1 LINLVKIG
9 KSRAENPM
17 QDNEIARNRISEIE
31 TVQVEPVPSRQK
43 YVIIILALAA
53 VSLLS
58 ILLIIYFFV
67 NRPAKNPSA
76 VNSTSMTGDL
86 MQGKEI
92 QVPFQTDNLQLKKAI
107 ESYNTG
113 YIPNAIT
120 EFTDVVES
128 NANPKDKAIAL
139 IYLGIIA
146 DRKGEYD
153 SALSYF
159 QRAQNYDENNPEIYM
174 NMARTFRKKKDF
186 NNAVKYADKA
196 SGLSPADVNPL
207 ILLGNINYELSNWD
221 EAIRF
226 YEKALKI
233 DNNNPALLYNMAL
246 ALFQKGDRY
255 PAIEFLKKAGE
266 SDKVGD
272 VAYNSYS
279 RLGAEFLE
287 GNMFDL
293 AEKYLVQAT
302 RLRPQDPV
310 ARYNLAV
317 AYLRQN
323 KNSEALKE
331 LEESE
336 RLSQNDMGL
345 LENIGESYFALKEYD
360 RSLRSYNKVLESA
373 GRNVKILSRIGEIY
387 YSKGDLEKAYE
398 SYRKVTHIQPG
409 SENARIAYLN
419 MGNILDD
426 AQRFEDAVKA
436 YESAIAIKGNDDLAY
451 YNLGITY
458 KHAGKSALAVNSW
471 RKASEVN
478 PENIKTRLAMA
489 DYYYEQG
496 YMDQAEKSYQEII
509 YKWPSSQEA
518 LFKIGTIYHKHK
530 DYGDARKAYS
540 KVIEVDETTELARK
554 AMINLAIVSSGERN
568 DDESLNNS
576 VKIIQKALLMK
587 PDDSD
592 ALLALGIIYA
602 RKEMHQK
609 AIDAFYQSIKSS
621 RDNKMTAESYNNMG
635 KSYYQLK
642 EYKKA
647 VQAFT
652 RGIEEDP
659 SNEEIRINRK
669 TAVQAY
675 ESELEKQR

>member
-1 LINLVKIG
+1 MKIG
-9 KSRAENPM
+9 KNRAENPVP
-17 QDNEIARNRISEIE
+17 DTEIARNRISEIE
-31 TVQVEPVPSRQK
+31 TVKSEPLPSKQK

-53 VSLLS
+53 ISLLS

-67 NRPAKNPSA
+67 NRPGKTPAGINTPP
-76 VNSTSMTGDL
+76 VPGTL
-86 MQGKEI
+86 MQGREI
-92 QVPFQTDNLQLKKAI
+92 ITPFQTDNLQLKKAI
-107 ESYNTG
+107 ESYNSG
-113 YIPNAIT
+113 YMPNAIT
-120 EFTDVVES
+120 EFTDIVES

-139 IYLGIIA
+139 IYLGLIA

-153 SALSYF
+153 SAIGYF
-159 QRAQNYDENNPEIYM
+159 QRALNYDENNPEIYM
-174 NMARTFRKKKDF
+174 NMARTYRKKKDF

-196 SGLSPADVNPL
+196 SGLNPADVNPL

-221 EAIRF
+221 EAIRY

-246 ALFQKGDRY
+246 ALFQKGERY
-255 PAIEFLKKAGE
+255 PALEFMKKAAE

-287 GNMFDL
+287 SNMFDL
-293 AEKYLVQAT
+293 AEKYLFQAT
-302 RLRPQDPV
+302 RLRPQDPIG
-310 ARYNLAV
+310 RYNLAI

-323 KNSEALKE
+323 KDAEALKE

-336 RLSQNDMGL
+336 RLGQNDMGL
-345 LENIGESYFALKEYD
+345 LESIGESYFALKDYD
-360 RSLRSYNKVLESA
+360 RSLRSYNKVLETA

-398 SYRKVTHIQPG
+398 SYRKVTQIQPA

-436 YESAIAIKGNDDLAY
+436 YESAIAIRDNDDLAH
-451 YNLGITY
+451 YNLGIAY
-458 KHAGKSALAVNSW
+458 KHAGKSALAINAW
-471 RKASEVN
+471 RKAAQIN
-478 PENIKTRLAMA
+478 PGNIKTRLAMA

-496 YMDQAEKSYQEII
+496 YMDQAEKEYQEII

-518 LFKIGTIYHKHK
+518 LFKLGTIYHKHK
-530 DYGDARKAYS
+530 DYPDARKAYS
-540 KVIEVDETTELARK
+540 KVIEVDESTELARK

-576 VKIIQKALLMK
+576 IKIIQKALVLK

-602 RKEMHQK
+602 RKEMHHK

-647 VQAFT
+647 VQAFS
-652 RGIEEDP
+652 RGVEEDP

-669 TAVQAY
+669 TATQAY
-675 ESELEKQR
+675 EAELEKQR

>member
-1 LINLVKIG
+1 MKIG
-9 KSRAENPM
+9 KSRTENTVE
-17 QDNEIARNRISEIE
+17 DTGISRNRISEIE
-31 TVQVEPVPSRQK
+31 TIKPDPVPAKLK
-43 YVIIILALAA
+43 YVIIVLALAA
-53 VSLLS
+53 VCLLS
-58 ILLIIYFFV
+58 VLLIIYFFV
-67 NRPAKNPSA
+67 NRPAKTPSTPA
-76 VNSTSMTGDL
+76 ATSIPGEL
-86 MQGKEI
+86 MQGREI
-92 QVPFQTDNLQLKKAI
+92 TTPFQTDNIKLKKAI
-107 ESYNTG
+107 DSYNTG

-128 NANPKDKAIAL
+128 ATNPKDKAIAL

-153 SALSYF
+153 SAIGYF
-159 QRAQNYDENNPEIYM
+159 QRAQNYDEYNPEIYL
-174 NMARTFRKKKDF
+174 NMARTYRKKKDF

-196 SGLSPADVNPL
+196 SSLNPSDVNPF

-221 EAIRF
+221 EAIRY

-246 ALFQKGDRY
+246 ALFQKGERF
-255 PAIEFLKKAGE
+255 PALEFMKKAAE

-287 GNMFDL
+287 SNMFDL

-310 ARYNLAV
+310 GRYNLAI

-323 KNSEALKE
+323 KNAEALKE

-345 LENIGESYFALKEYD
+345 LENIGESYFALKDYD
-360 RSLRSYNKVLESA
+360 RSLRSYNKILETA

-387 YSKGDLEKAYE
+387 YSKGDLERALDA
-398 SYRKVTHIQPG
+398 YRKVTQIQPG

-419 MGNILDD
+419 IGNILDD
-426 AQRFEDAVKA
+426 AQRFDDAVKA

-451 YNLGITY
+451 YNLGIAY
-458 KHAGKSALAVNSW
+458 KHAGKSALAINSW
-471 RKASEVN
+471 RKASQIN

-509 YKWPSSQEA
+509 YKWPSNQEA
-518 LFKIGTIYHKHK
+518 IFKLGTIYHKHK
-530 DYGDARKAYS
+530 DYADARKAYS

-568 DDESLNNS
+568 DDESLNNA

-602 RKEMHQK
+602 RKEMHHK
-609 AIDAFYQSIKSS
+609 AIDTFYQSIKSS
-621 RDNKMTAESYNNMG
+621 RDNRMTAESYNNMG
-635 KSYYQLK
+635 KSYFQLR

-659 SNEEIRINRK
+659 SNEEIRMNRK
-669 TAVQAY
+669 TASQAY
-675 ESELEKQR
+675 EAELEKQR